1 MIGAVGLIARGD
13 RAVPATVQART
24 AVAPGA
30 GFDIV
35 VPAELSR
42 IRRQLTIHV
51 IEPSR
56 ARTCPDAWSDWRR
69 RDFSPSSIPGRS
81 YLWE

>member
-13 RAVPATVQART
+13 RAVQART
-24 AVAPGA
+24 LVAPGA

-35 VPAELSR
+35 VPVELSR
-42 IRRQLTIHV
+42 IRRQLTIRV